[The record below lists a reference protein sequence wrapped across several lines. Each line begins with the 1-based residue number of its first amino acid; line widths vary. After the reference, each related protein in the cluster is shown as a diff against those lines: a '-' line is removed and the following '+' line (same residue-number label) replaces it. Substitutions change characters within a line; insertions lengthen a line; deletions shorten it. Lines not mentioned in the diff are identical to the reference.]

1 MLPWSYFRRHRVIFC
16 PASSVDAMSRV
27 CDYETYLRGQRVTFR
42 VFPHVLL
49 GQPRNA
55 QSDTSSLSDFE
66 RKLVEQAIEL
76 PDVELPSALVRKIEQ
91 EAISVDEFMTLGQEG
106 GIFVRPK
113 QGVSAKEEG
122 ADTEL
127 RPFVCGSISENRKT
141 DVCSIFP
148 RNCLVLLYGHKD
160 VGKSM
165 VVLAAISALIQDKKW
180 LSHIPSGADTGKVL
194 LIDSETPLALL
205 KSRIQQFGLEHCDK
219 LLVYSKLEN
228 SDFEFTSKSFQNKI
242 DKVVDEQGI
251 THIIFDNLTSLM
263 RGNTYSAQSMSNLFE
278 GWISTLHKKVGVI
291 IVHHADDANSSTG
304 VPNERGSREISIRSH
319 TVLYLAPPSIKTPE
333 AVQEAAKTG
342 GCTVGVHIKTCKM
355 APELTSLT
363 FWAYLPL
370 DSGVWRYLCTTK
382 GFEEVVS
389 SPFDVQT
396 ADEVGTQNEA
406 APLPNDP
413 RLSSLSAD
421 VRTVYAELRG
431 ARACKLAMPRKSRV
445 MPTQMREKSLMNLW
459 RLALPNGKVKGVEP
473 ITSLPTQLPMK
484 LCNNS

>member
-1 MLPWSYFRRHRVIFC
+1 M
-16 PASSVDAMSRV
+16 
-27 CDYETYLRGQRVTFR
+27 DYCEQLT
-42 VFPHVLL
+42 VF
-49 GQPRNA
+49 
-55 QSDTSSLSDFE
+55 
-66 RKLVEQAIEL
+66 
-76 PDVELPSALVRKIEQ
+76 
-91 EAISVDEFMTLGQEG
+91 
-106 GIFVRPK
+106 
-113 QGVSAKEEG
+113 
-122 ADTEL
+122 
-127 RPFVCGSISENRKT
+127 
-141 DVCSIFP
+141 
-148 RNCLVLLYGHKD
+148 
-160 VGKSM
+160 
-165 VVLAAISALIQDKKW
+165 
-180 LSHIPSGADTGKVL
+180 
-194 LIDSETPLALL
+194 
-205 KSRIQQFGLEHCDK
+205 
-219 LLVYSKLEN
+219 SKLEN
-228 SDFEFTSKSFQNKI
+228 RDSEFSITSKFFQEKI
-242 DKVVDEQGI
+242 DRIIDDNGI
-251 THIIFDNLTSLM
+251 THVIFDDLTSLM

-278 GWISTLHKKVGVI
+278 GWVSTLHKKVGVI

-445 MPTQMREKSLMNLW
+445 MPTQKRVKSLMNSRGLP
-459 RLALPNGKVKGVEP
+459 LPNRKGKGVEP
-473 ITSLPTQLPMK
+473 VTSLLTQLPKK
-484 LCNNS
+484 LRNNSKLACKTLHPTGHLR